1 MFKKSERGFTLIEL
15 LVVIAILG
23 VLSGIAVPRVLTSL
37 ADARL
42 RANEANMQIIQSAV
56 ERLAIDQSLN
66 TLANWNTALGTSLV
80 LSPPDNVTDITGTVA
95 TALQRYVS
103 RMPASP
109 LNGVYTITLTDAD
122 PGTAVI
128 VVATVGHRIP

>member
-1 MFKKSERGFTLIEL
+1 MFRKSERGFTLIEL

-80 LSPPDNVTDITGTVA
+80 LSPPIM
-95 TALQRYVS
+95 LLIS
-103 RMPASP
+103 RGQWRRRSRDTCPECRR
-109 LNGVYTITLTDAD
+109 
-122 PGTAVI
+122 
-128 VVATVGHRIP
+128 HR